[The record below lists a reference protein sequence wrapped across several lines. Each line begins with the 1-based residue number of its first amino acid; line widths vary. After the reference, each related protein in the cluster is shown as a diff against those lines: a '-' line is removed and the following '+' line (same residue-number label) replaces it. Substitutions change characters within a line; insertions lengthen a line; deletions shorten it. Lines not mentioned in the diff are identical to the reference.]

1 MRREINILLL
11 LFLLGFGWPA
21 YAQSC
26 YRTSIVTPSPF
37 MGNNDEIFKTSD
49 GRMWKV
55 QYEYK
60 YLYEYYPTVDICND
74 SKLIIKG
81 DSLNIAPMSGGRPS
95 SGNQRSGND
104 YPVKVVFKRSGCRD
118 YFLADGDSGGIYL
131 LEWYGGHDPDQGE
144 SIAGDIS
151 SYGFKDVFYP
161 DSGSSGRL
169 YVDDYMLS
177 KSSAIEKIKDKCR

>member
-1 MRREINILLL
+1 MKKIRK
-11 LFLLGFGWPA
+11 LFLFCIIYCAGWTVL
-21 YAQSC
+21 AQNC
-26 YRTSIVTPSPF
+26 YRTSIIMPAPF

-49 GRMWKV
+49 GRFWQIKFEYSYF
-55 QYEYK
+55 YEYN
-60 YLYEYYPTVDICND
+60 PNVDICND

-81 DSLNIAPMSGGRPS
+81 KALNIIPIGGDKSQNKTNNS
-95 SGNQRSGND
+95 SLH

-131 LEWYGGHDPDQGE
+131 LEWYGGYDPKEGDAIIGE
-144 SIAGDIS
+144 IQ

-161 DSGSSGRL
+161 NTGSSGRV

-177 KSSAIEKIKDKCR
+177 RSSAIEKLRKKCS